1 LRAALNVCCACEFC
15 WFAAHVDLLNT
26 DLKQVMKQ
34 PAVETIGKPGEAFLG
49 LLLGPLPV
57 GQRQAPVWMAEGWVS
72 SLRSVPFP
80 LDEGPLY
87 VSPIGRLNPWLSHTS
102 PCPTAVCRPWNIHEM
117 EMSEDPAVP

>member
-1 LRAALNVCCACEFC
+1 MCCACELF
-15 WFAAHVDLLNT
+15 WSAAHVDLLNT
-26 DLKQVMKQ
+26 DLEQVMKQ
-34 PAVETIGKPGEAFLG
+34 PAVEKIGKPAEAFFRVAS
-49 LLLGPLPV
+49 GPPA
-57 GQRQAPVWMAEGWVS
+57 GGSKTSPVWMAEGWVS